1 MNKRPVLDKYLNEKT
16 FRSYYYLKS
25 ELVDF
30 CRENNLPILGGKI
43 ALTDRVAY
51 FLSTGKVLDN
61 IKSKSRYTN
70 TDNISEDTIIGDN
83 IVYSEKL
90 RKFFEERIGKSFSFK
105 VPFQRWLKSNPDKTY
120 GDAIEAYQR
129 IIKEK
134 KKVSIDKQFEY
145 NTYIRDFFNDNKGK
159 TLEDAIKCWK
169 YKKSLPGHNRYE
181 KEDLFILNKNKKY

>member
-1 MNKRPVLDKYLNEKT
+1 MNKRPVLDKYLDEKT

-30 CRENNLPILGGKI
+30 CRENNIPVSGGKI

-51 FLSTGKVLDN
+51 FLATGKVLNN

-90 RKFFEERIGKSFSFK
+90 RAFFEERIGKSFSFK
-105 VPFQRWLKSNPDKTY
+105 IPFQRWLKNNPDKTY
-120 GDAIEAYQR
+120 GDAIEAYQQ

-145 NTYIRDFFNDNKGK
+145 NTYIRDFFNDNIGK
-159 TLEDAIKCWK
+159 ALEDAIRCWK

-181 KEDLFILNKNKKY
+181 KQDLFILNKNKKY

>member
-1 MNKRPVLDKYLNEKT
+1 MNKRPDLDRNLDEKT
-16 FRSYYYLKS
+16 FRNYYYLKS

-30 CRENNLPILGGKI
+30 CRENNIPISGGKI
-43 ALTDRVAY
+43 ALTDRLAY
-51 FLSTGKVLDN
+51 FLATGKVLNN

-90 RKFFEERIGKSFSFK
+90 RAFFEERIGKSFSFK
-105 VPFQRWLKSNPDKTY
+105 VPFQRWLKNNPDKTY
-120 GDAIEAYQR
+120 GEAIEAYQQ

-159 TLEDAIKCWK
+159 TLEDAIRCWK
-169 YKKSLPGHNRYE
+169 YKKSLPGYNRYE
-181 KEDLFILNKNKKY
+181 KEDLIALKNNY

>member
-1 MNKRPVLDKYLNEKT
+1 MNKRPDLNRNLDEKT
-16 FRSYYYLKS
+16 FRNYYYLKS

-30 CRENNLPILGGKI
+30 CRENKIPISGGKI

-61 IKSKSRYTN
+61 IKSNSRYTN
-70 TDNISEDTIIGDN
+70 TDIISEDTIIGDN

-90 RKFFEERIGKSFSFK
+90 RTFFEERIGKSFSFK

-120 GDAIEAYQR
+120 GEAIEAYQQ

-181 KEDLFILNKNKKY
+181 KEDLIILDKSTND

>member
-1 MNKRPVLDKYLNEKT
+1 MNKRPVLDRNLDEKT
-16 FRSYYYLKS
+16 FKNYYYLKS
-25 ELVDF
+25 ELVEF
-30 CRENNLPILGGKI
+30 CHENNLPISGGKI

-51 FLSTGKVLDN
+51 FLATGKVLNNIKNKSRTINDN
-61 IKSKSRYTN
+61 I
-70 TDNISEDTIIGDN
+70 ISEDTIIGDN

-90 RKFFEERIGKSFSFK
+90 RAFFEERIGKSFSFK
-105 VPFQRWLKSNPDKTY
+105 VPFQRWLKNNPDKTY
-120 GDAIEAYQR
+120 GDAIEAYQQ

-159 TLEDAIKCWK
+159 TLEAAIKCWK

-181 KEDLFILNKNKKY
+181 KEDLIALKNNY

>member
-1 MNKRPVLDKYLNEKT
+1 MNKRPDLDRNLDEKT
-16 FRSYYYLKS
+16 FRNYYYLKS

-30 CRENNLPILGGKI
+30 CRENNIPISGGKI
-43 ALTDRVAY
+43 ALTDRLAY
-51 FLSTGKVLDN
+51 FLATGKVLNN

-90 RKFFEERIGKSFSFK
+90 RAFFEGRIGKSFSFK
-105 VPFQRWLKSNPDKTY
+105 VPFQRWLKNNPDKTY
-120 GDAIEAYQR
+120 GEAIEAYQQ

-159 TLEDAIKCWK
+159 TLEDAIRCWK
-169 YKKSLPGHNRYE
+169 YKKSLQGYNRYE
-181 KEDLFILNKNKKY
+181 KEDLIALKNNY

>member
-1 MNKRPVLDKYLNEKT
+1 MNKRPDLDRNLDEKT
-16 FRSYYYLKS
+16 FRNYYYLKS

-30 CRENNLPILGGKI
+30 CRENNLPISGGKI

-61 IKSKSRYTN
+61 IKNKSRTIN
-70 TDNISEDTIIGDN
+70 DNIINEDTIIGDN

-90 RKFFEERIGKSFSFK
+90 RVFFLERIGKSFSFK

-120 GDAIEAYQR
+120 GDAIEAYQQ

-181 KEDLFILNKNKKY
+181 KADLIALKNNY

>member
-1 MNKRPVLDKYLNEKT
+1 MNKRPVLDRNLDEKT
-16 FRSYYYLKS
+16 FRNYYYLKS

-30 CRENNLPILGGKI
+30 CRENNLPISGGKI
-43 ALTDRVAY
+43 TLTDRVAY
-51 FLSTGKVLDN
+51 FLATGKVLNNIKNKSRTINDN
-61 IKSKSRYTN
+61 I
-70 TDNISEDTIIGDN
+70 ISEDTIIGDN

-90 RKFFEERIGKSFSFK
+90 RAFFEERIGKSFSFK
-105 VPFQRWLKSNPDKTY
+105 VPFQRWLKNNPNKTY
-120 GDAIEAYQR
+120 GDAIEAYQQ

-181 KEDLFILNKNKKY
+181 KEDLIALKNNY